1 MTTKLFAVLL
11 LALALAACDSSSTTE
26 STNANRTVDH
36 PAPASPNPSEQ
47 ATPAPASTQS
57 TAQFKAG
64 DKVKVNANGASSDAT
79 VVSVDEKLGKV
90 TVKLAS
96 GGEKTVPLSDVTK
109 Q

>member
-26 STNANRTVDH
+26 GTNANRTVDH

-47 ATPAPASTQS
+47 ATPAPASRQS

-64 DKVKVNANGASSDAT
+64 DKAKVNANGASSDAT
-79 VVSVDEKLGKV
+79 VVSVDEKVRKATV
-90 TVKLAS
+90 TLAS
-96 GGEKTVPLSDVTK
+96 GAEK
-109 Q
+109 